1 MDPPAQLEEHNSVQS
16 DGAELGQEDPDIMRP
31 QSIGFECVVNPALC
45 AHLSAMTSRD
55 QSIAGQHTQAPD
67 GVKTSTP
74 P

>member
-45 AHLSAMTSRD
+45 AHISNDIKGSKHCRTTYPS
-55 QSIAGQHTQAPD
+55 P
-67 GVKTSTP
+67 
-74 P
+74 